1 MFYRAH
7 TGCSDGKRP
16 EMMVRGDFY
25 FEEAMDLKDA
35 EKLGDEQRRRVL
47 GREPLKQEQLWPA

>member
-1 MFYRAH
+1 
-7 TGCSDGKRP
+7 
-16 EMMVRGDFY
+16 MMVRGDFY